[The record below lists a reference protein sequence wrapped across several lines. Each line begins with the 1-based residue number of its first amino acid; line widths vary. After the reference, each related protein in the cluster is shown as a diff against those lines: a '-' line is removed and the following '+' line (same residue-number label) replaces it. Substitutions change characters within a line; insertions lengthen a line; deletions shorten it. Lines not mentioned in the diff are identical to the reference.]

1 MPIPCY
7 LALNGAKQGDISS
20 GATGADSVGTL
31 SKSDHED
38 EIQVQAFKMNMT
50 VPTDPQSGQPTG
62 RRIHNGITFTKVMDK
77 SSPMIMQALTTG
89 EQIDNATFN
98 FFRTSTSGTQEHYYT
113 IELEQALVTDITTW
127 FPNAL
132 QPENGPIGHMEDVSL
147 SYKKITTTHEVAGT
161 SGADDWNA

>member
-7 LALNGAKQGDISS
+7 LTLSGSNQGDMSK
-20 GATGADSVGTL
+20 GATGADSVGTM

-50 VPTDPQSGQPTG
+50 VPKDPQSGQPTG
-62 RRIHNGITFTKVMDK
+62 RRIHTGVTLTKVLDK
-77 SSPMIMQALTTG
+77 SSPMIMQALATG
-89 EQIDNATFN
+89 EQIEKATFK

-113 IELEQALVTDITTW
+113 IELEEGLITDVTTW

-132 QPENGPIGHMEDVSL
+132 QPENAPLGHMEDVSL
-147 SYKKITTTHEVAGT
+147 SYKKITATHEVAGT